1 MQNNESILI
10 KNCIE
15 KSERA
20 LKSADNSINNDDFD
34 NAFNRIYYAIFYS
47 VMALGYK
54 YSFVTSK
61 HVQLMGWFNKKF
73 IYEDKIFPIEMYEI
87 YKVAFDNRQE
97 SDYNLLLLDKINKQ
111 EAILT
116 LEKANIFLNNVKSH
130 LLNIQG

>member
-1 MQNNESILI
+1 MQSNETVLI
-10 KNCIE
+10 NNCIE

-20 LKSADNSINNDDFD
+20 LKSADNAINNDDVD
-34 NAFNRIYYAIFYS
+34 TAFNRIYYTIFYS

-61 HVQLMGWFNKKF
+61 HGQLIGWFNRKF

-87 YKVAFDNRQE
+87 YKVAFNNRQE
-97 SDYNLLLLDKINKQ
+97 SDYNLLSLDKINKQ

-116 LEKANIFLNNVKSH
+116 LEKAKIFFENVKNH
-130 LLNIQG
+130 LSKI